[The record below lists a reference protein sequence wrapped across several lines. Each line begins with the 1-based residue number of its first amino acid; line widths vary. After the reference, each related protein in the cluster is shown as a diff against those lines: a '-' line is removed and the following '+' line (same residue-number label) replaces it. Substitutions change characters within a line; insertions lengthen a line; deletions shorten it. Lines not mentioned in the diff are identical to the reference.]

1 MEYVTKYPKTVS
13 VGNGE
18 DKKIHVDKMTGVEE
32 LHLIVKKV
40 LKR

>member
-18 DKKIHVDKMTGVEE
+18 DKKIHVEIGRAHV
-32 LHLIVKKV
+32 
-40 LKR
+40 